1 MLFNGVNASFTNALG
16 NNADLKITALVPP
29 GASTGPI
36 TVQTPHGD
44 VTTSSSFV
52 ISAPSLAIEAF
63 VPNGLLI
70 QWQETGAT
78 LEVADSLGAGAS
90 WLKATNAVTVNP
102 NGGFSVVLATAN
114 GPKFYRLRK
123 P

>member
-1 MLFNGVNASFTNALG
+1 MIV
-16 NNADLKITALVPP
+16 
-29 GASTGPI
+29 
-36 TVQTPHGD
+36 
-44 VTTSSSFV
+44 
-52 ISAPSLAIEAF
+52 APSLAIEAF

-90 WLKATNAVTVNP
+90 WLQATNAVTVDP